1 MKRDQKR
8 LLKALR
14 ELPHVT
20 PFQVKC
26 AYIILSCNGLD
37 EALKYVR
44 DLAVAASDYIMPLE
58 AAEALHHEQ
67 LAFDEF
73 F

>member
-8 LLKALR
+8 LLKALQ

-26 AYIILSCNGLD
+26 ACIILGCNDLD

-44 DLAVAASDYIMPLE
+44 DLAVAAPDYIVPSE
-58 AAEALHHEQ
+58 AAEALYHEQ